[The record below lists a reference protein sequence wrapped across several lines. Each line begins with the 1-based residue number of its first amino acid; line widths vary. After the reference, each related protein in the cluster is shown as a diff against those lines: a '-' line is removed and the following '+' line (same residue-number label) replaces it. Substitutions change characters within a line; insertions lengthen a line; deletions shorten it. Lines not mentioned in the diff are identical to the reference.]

1 MAWQDVGRTW
11 LARGVWLAMAC
22 IAGIAPAT
30 AATLREPDAL
40 VAEVFALA
48 DARLALMPDVAAAKW
63 IAGQAVTDRA
73 REAIVIRSAGER
85 ALALGLAREP
95 VEALFAVQVDLAR
108 EQQEALHAAWSAD
121 RARAPGVAPS
131 LTGEL
136 RPKIDQL
143 TGDLLAALYL
153 SAPFLA
159 DADLDAVAHAAL
171 PATRWR
177 DAERTRFVAALRAV
191 RYAQPRAPARAAAA
205 GVLRIGTTADYAP
218 FAVAANEALTGSDIE
233 LSERLAAALGLRAVF
248 IHTRWARLVDDLEA
262 DRFDIA
268 AGGITV
274 TDARRTRAAFSLP
287 VAHGGKT
294 AIGRCTDRQRFA
306 RWEDIDHD
314 GTRVVEN
321 VGGLNEQFAR
331 SRLRHATLSLHADN
345 RTVMDELVAG
355 RADVMF
361 TDDTEVILATRRLP
375 ALCRLLP
382 SVYDPADKAL
392 LLPHDGAWTAPVDAW
407 LRGAI
412 ADGLPSMLLERH
424 LVP

>member
-1 MAWQDVGRTW
+1 MTWQDVGRRW
-11 LARGVWLAMAC
+11 LARGAWLAVAWL
-22 IAGIAPAT
+22 AAVAPAA

-63 IAGQAVTDRA
+63 VLGQAVTDRA

-108 EQQEALHAAWSAD
+108 ERQESLHAKWSAD
-121 RARAPGVAPS
+121 RAAAPGTAPS
-131 LTGEL
+131 LTGDL
-136 RPKIDQL
+136 RPKIDRL
-143 TGDLLAALYL
+143 TGDLLSALYL
-153 SAPFLA
+153 AAPLLA
-159 DADLDAVAHAAL
+159 GADLDAVAREAL
-171 PATRWR
+171 PAARWQE
-177 DAERTRFVAALRAV
+177 AERARFVAALRV
-191 RYAQPRAPARAAAA
+191 VHLAQPRAPSRALAAEM
-205 GVLRIGTTADYAP
+205 LRIGMPADYAP
-218 FAVAANEALTGSDIE
+218 FAVARGDTLTGSDVE
-233 LSERLAAALGLRAVF
+233 LTERLAAALGLRAVF

-274 TDARRTRAAFSLP
+274 TDARRMRAAFSLA

-294 AIGRCTDRQRFA
+294 AIGRCADRDRFSH
-306 RWEDIDHD
+306 WEDIDRA
-314 GTRVVEN
+314 GTTVVEN

-331 SRLRHATLSLHADN
+331 TRLRHARLTLHADN
-345 RTVMDELVAG
+345 RTVMEELVAG

-361 TDDTEVILATRRLP
+361 TDDTEVALATRRLP
-375 ALCRLLP
+375 ALCRLLAA
-382 SVYDPADKAL
+382 VYDPADKAL
-392 LLPHDGAWTAPVDAW
+392 LLPHDGAWTATVDAW
-407 LRGAI
+407 LQAAI